1 MKIKN
6 EASVCL
12 IYSPDLTQLSFPDNL
27 VIRSVFNDDLSR
39 HLKHFFTQGEKTYS
53 LTGHGLLVKLKES
66 NKIRVDTL
74 YQLIKT
80 YQFSWINHQ
89 VHFNCGVAYT
99 CGDINQK
106 ATNLIFD
113 LLSDKINLSLT
124 NGRPEPVCLN
134 ENTRF

>member
-6 EASVCL
+6 EKSVCL

-27 VIRSVFNDDLSR
+27 IIRSIFNDDLSR
-39 HLKHFFTQGEKTYS
+39 HLKHFFTQGEKIYS

-66 NKIRVDTL
+66 NKIRMDTL

-89 VHFNCGVAYT
+89 IHFNCGVTYT
-99 CGDINQK
+99 RGDINEMS
-106 ATNLIFD
+106 TTLIFD
-113 LLSDKINLSLT
+113 LLSDRISLSLK
-124 NGRPEPVCLN
+124 NDRPEPVCLN
-134 ENTRF
+134 EDTCF